1 MASGTALMNNYGE
14 RRLTLVRGEG
24 PWVWDSGGKRYLDAI
39 SGIAVCGLGHA
50 HPEITRAIAEQASTL
65 VHCSNL
71 YNIPA
76 QQQLATALCATSG
89 MDKVFFGNSGAEAN
103 EAAIKIARLHGHARG
118 IEVPTIIVMERAFH
132 GRTLATLTATGNRK
146 VQAGFEPLVR
156 GFVRAPYGDIEAVAT
171 IANNNPSIVAVLV
184 EPIQGEGGV
193 QIPAPDYLVRLREL
207 CDRHGWLLMLDEIQT
222 GSGRT
227 GSFFHYQQRGLVPDV
242 VTLAKGLGNGMP
254 IGACLARG
262 PAAELFGP
270 GKHGSTFGG
279 NPVACAA
286 GLATLRVLEAD
297 DLYARA
303 RLLGERLGAE
313 FGTALTACASVRD
326 IRGSGLMLGIELDR
340 PCGELVD
347 RAAEQGLLINV
358 TAETVIR
365 LLPPLIL
372 GDAEAE
378 QLVATLAPLIRA
390 F

>member
-1 MASGTALMNNYGE
+1 MADSSALMNNYGD

-24 PWVWDSGGKRYLDAI
+24 PWVWDSSGKRYLDAI

-50 HPEITRAIAEQASTL
+50 HPEITRAIAGQASTL

-76 QQQLATALCATSG
+76 QQQLATALCAASG

-156 GFVRAPYGDIEAVAT
+156 GFVRAPYDDIEAVAT
-171 IANNNPSIVAVLV
+171 IAHNNPSIVAVLV

-193 QIPAPDYLVRLREL
+193 HVPAPDYLARLRAL
-207 CDRHGWLLMLDEIQT
+207 CDSHGWLLMLDEIQT

-227 GSFFHYQQRGLVPDV
+227 GTFFHYQQRGLVPDV

-262 PAAELFGP
+262 PAADLFGP

-286 GLATLRVLEAD
+286 GLATLRVLEAEN
-297 DLYARA
+297 LYARA
-303 RLLGERLGAE
+303 RMLGERLCGE
-313 FGTALTACASVRD
+313 LRTALADCASVRD
-326 IRGSGLMLGIELDR
+326 IRGSGLMIGIELDR
-340 PCGELVD
+340 PCGELVE
-347 RAAEQGLLINV
+347 RAAEAGLLINV
-358 TAETVIR
+358 TAESVIR

-378 QLVATLAPLIRA
+378 HLVTGLVALIRTL
-390 F
+390 